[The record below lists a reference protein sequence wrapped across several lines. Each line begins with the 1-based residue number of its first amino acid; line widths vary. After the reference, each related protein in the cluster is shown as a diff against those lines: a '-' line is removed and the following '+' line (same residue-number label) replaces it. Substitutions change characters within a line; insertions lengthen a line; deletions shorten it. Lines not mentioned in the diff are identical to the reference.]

1 MNEQVQ
7 HALAQGGVI
16 DITTRGRH
24 TGQPRRIEIRFHHI
38 EGQVYITG
46 RPPRRRDWYAN
57 LLAHPEFTLHLKES
71 IHADVPARATP
82 ILEQA
87 RRRAIIAAIHQKRGV
102 YHDVEAW
109 VEHSPWWPWNSWSRE
124 LAMGMQTVHH
134 EALGSPEIPSGAAG
148 ELLCA

>member
-1 MNEQVQ
+1 MDAQVQ

-16 DITTRGRH
+16 DITTRGRA

-57 LLAHPEFTLHLKES
+57 LLAHPEFTFHLKES
-71 IHADVPARATP
+71 LQADLPAKATP
-82 ILEQA
+82 ILDQA

-109 VEHSPWWPWNSWSRE
+109 VEHSPLVAVE
-124 LAMGMQTVHH
+124 FLV
-134 EALGSPEIPSGAAG
+134 L
-148 ELLCA
+148 

>member
-24 TGQPRRIEIRFHHI
+24 PGQPRRIEIRFHHI

-102 YHDVEAW
+102 YQDVEAW
-109 VEHSPWWPWNSWSRE
+109 VEHSP
-124 LAMGMQTVHH
+124 LVAV
-134 EALGSPEIPSGAAG
+134 
-148 ELLCA
+148 ELLVP